1 MEPQEN
7 DQKSTSNTPEH
18 APVVEHTTTVKT
30 SKPSIGIGAAIIT
43 AGAMIAVALIIALHS
58 SGSAAITPTTAPT
71 TPQAT
76 VAVDASKVNTVNEPY
91 IGNANAPVTIAYWFD
106 YQCPFCK
113 QNELQTMPEIV
124 TNYVD
129 TGKVKIV
136 FKDFAFLGPDS
147 QTLGQYGRAVWAE
160 DPAKFE
166 AWHDTVFADQG
177 TENTGW
183 ATQSEI
189 NSIDTKVLGA
199 SEAATVTQLVKTNGA
214 TYQKEMDA
222 DKAEAG
228 TFGIQGTPAF
238 IIGKQLITG
247 AQPYAQFQAAIET
260 ALSGK

>member
-1 MEPQEN
+1 MEQQEN
-7 DQKSTSNTPEH
+7 EQKNEVPAQITN
-18 APVVEHTTTVKT
+18 KT
-30 SKPSIGIGAAIIT
+30 KPTIGVGAAIIT
-43 AGAMIAVALIIALHS
+43 AGALIAVALIVGLHS
-58 SGSAAITPTTAPT
+58 SNTAAKPTAATAT

-76 VAVDASKVNTVNEPY
+76 VAVNIDKVNTAGEPF
-91 IGNANAPVTIAYWFD
+91 IGNVNAPVTIAYWFD

-136 FKDFAFLGPDS
+136 FKDYAFLGPDS

-160 DPAKFE
+160 DPAKFGE
-166 AWHDTVFADQG
+166 WHDTVFADQG

-183 ATQSEI
+183 ATQAEI
-189 NSIDTKVLGA
+189 TSINTKVLGA
-199 SEAATVTQLVKTNGA
+199 AEAAKVAQLVATNGA

-228 TFGIQGTPAF
+228 TFGVQGTPAF
-238 IIGKQLITG
+238 IIGTQLISG
-247 AQPYAQFQAAIET
+247 AEPYAQFQTAINAAL
-260 ALSGK
+260 ASK